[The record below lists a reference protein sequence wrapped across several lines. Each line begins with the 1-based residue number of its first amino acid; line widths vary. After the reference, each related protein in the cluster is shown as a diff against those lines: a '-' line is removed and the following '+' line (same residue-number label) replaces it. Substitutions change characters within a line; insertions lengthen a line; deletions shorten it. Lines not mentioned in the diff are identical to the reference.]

1 MKDHVPKGPG
11 TWSTSLVMQKAAHC
25 PDGRP
30 PSAPLTGDSGLCLF
44 FSETKPGPLS
54 LQALEPSDS
63 NGMKGGRRGP
73 GQGNLTQDLHQQR
86 GGEGARS
93 ARGLLSPGPKSTQPR
108 RFPSGKHGPEA
119 LAMQLSLSSRMDSA
133 LVRRSWRLSRAR
145 SRSIYLQKGCRRD
158 RHTAELV
165 GEQ

>member
-54 LQALEPSDS
+54 RQALEPSDS

-73 GQGNLTQDLHQQR
+73 GQGNLTQDLHGSGVGR
-86 GGEGARS
+86 GRAQLEASSLLARS
-93 ARGLLSPGPKSTQPR
+93 PPSLADSHLENTALRHWPR
-108 RFPSGKHGPEA
+108 SCH
-119 LAMQLSLSSRMDSA
+119 SA
-133 LVRRSWRLSRAR
+133 
-145 SRSIYLQKGCRRD
+145 
-158 RHTAELV
+158 AEWTRP
-165 GEQ
+165 